1 MYSALRKD
9 KTFSCRKL
17 AKALSEKFPVINA
30 QIISYAERPRDSGIT
45 YTTEARREIDSLC
58 NPLTVPKKAERK
70 SPEHLSVW
78 LPKGFLEVLNTNKK
92 VRGFNT
98 AHDYIIFLIDEDKKS
113 IEKAAQSAGTEPD
126 GKIDCCN
133 ENITQNGA
141 TVK

>member
-9 KTFSCRKL
+9 KAFSCRKL

-58 NPLTVPKKAERK
+58 NPLTAPKKSERK
-70 SPEHLSVW
+70 CPEHLSVW

-92 VRGFNT
+92 VRGFDSI
-98 AHDYIIFLIDEDKKS
+98 HDYVIFLIDEDKKS
-113 IEKAAQSAGTEPD
+113 IEKAAQSAGTEQD
-126 GKIDCCN
+126 GTINCCE
-133 ENITQNGA
+133 ENIARNGA